1 MELGPLK
8 LSAPA
13 TGAVAGEVLVK
24 GKLDPALVQAWL
36 ATPEAYRAAGLT
48 PQPALQSV
56 KITAKAATTV
66 TPGDVVLQ
74 FQGIPPTLQEYDLLL
89 IVSDRKS
96 VVLGEYRVDTRS
108 GAREFAAAPV
118 GTQMSGRRGGTAL
131 AAAPPS
137 VASSTTPSAGQASA
151 TATSA
156 SAPAAASPSPDAAV
170 AAQAVK
176 PSTTSASS
184 GDAQA
189 RAQSAVAA
197 WAQAWSR
204 KDVDAYIA
212 AYEPT
217 YAGRAAGASREA
229 WVRERTA
236 RIQSRRSIDVQL
248 SDMRTAA
255 EGDTVVATFLQTYRG
270 DDTVIRSRKRLVL
283 APNPDGRWLI
293 RSESEG
299 S

>member
-8 LSAPA
+8 LGPSSA
-13 TGAVAGEVLVK
+13 GAVSGEVLVK
-24 GKLDPALVQAWL
+24 GKLEAPVIQAWL
-36 ATPEAYRAAGLT
+36 ATAEAYRAAGLT

-56 KITAKAATTV
+56 KITPKPATPGV
-66 TPGDVVLQ
+66 VGDVVLQ
-74 FQGIPPTLQEYDLLL
+74 FQGLPSSLQEYDLLL

-118 GTQMSGRRGGTAL
+118 GTQLNGRRGATAV
-131 AAAPPS
+131 AAAPARP
-137 VASSTTPSAGQASA
+137 
-151 TATSA
+151 
-156 SAPAAASPSPDAAV
+156 AAV
-170 AAQAVK
+170 AAPSAEPAAATATPSAQPAAAAPLGTNALTQAQ
-176 PSTTSASS
+176 
-184 GDAQA
+184 G
-189 RAQSAVAA
+189 AVEA

-204 KDVDAYIA
+204 KDIDAYIG

-217 YAGRAAGASREA
+217 YAGRVSGASRDA

-236 RIQSRRSIDVQL
+236 RIQARRSISVQL
-248 SDMRTAA
+248 DNLRTEAQ
-255 EGDTVVATFLQTYRG
+255 GDTVVATFVQTYRG

-283 APNPDGRWLI
+283 APAADGRWLI
-293 RSESEG
+293 RSETEG